1 MVMKMPWKFKNNDI
15 ATGSNYGN
23 CSYQIVFRIATKMF
37 VELLIVV
44 RNTSYDLKDGG
55 DNN

>member
-1 MVMKMPWKFKNNDI
+1 MKMPWKFKNNDI